1 MDSAEALQVAID
13 VIRDG
18 IDNDSLVADHD
29 YALEVIE
36 QLQKLLAA
44 AKEAE

>member
-1 MDSAEALQVAID
+1 MDSAQALQVAID

-29 YALEVIE
+29 YALEAIE
-36 QLQKLLAA
+36 QLEKLLAA